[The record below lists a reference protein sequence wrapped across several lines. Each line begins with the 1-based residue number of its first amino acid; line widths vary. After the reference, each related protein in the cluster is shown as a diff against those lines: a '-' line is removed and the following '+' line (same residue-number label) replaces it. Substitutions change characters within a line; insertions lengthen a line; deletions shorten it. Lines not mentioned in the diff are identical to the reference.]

1 MDRANKQVFIG
12 RENGSI
18 DKDRIIPSRFR
29 AKTYCPTGQLQHP
42 SINRTNPENA
52 LFYLHQPTPLF
63 ALSLFRSFT
72 HSQFTQSLI
81 DPMKGFQFSNFV
93 PPEQKDGSKFDQLL
107 NIFQQLL
114 LLTSGDVE
122 QAMSWMSQL
131 DRQYSLTDDKY
142 GIGNFFDDLK
152 EKGYLT
158 EANEEGKIAMTPKS
172 EQTIRRSA
180 LEEIFGKLKRSKSGG
195 NHQTPYTGTGDEL
208 SSDLRTYQFGD
219 SLEQISMTESIKNA
233 QINSGVED
241 FRLMER
247 DLEVTEKEQ
256 KSQTSTVLMIDIS
269 HSMILYGEDRITPAK
284 KVALAL
290 TELIKSK
297 YPKDTLDIVVFGNDA
312 WQIQAKELPYLEV
325 GPYHTNTVA
334 GLELAMDLLRRRKNK
349 NKQIFMITDGKPT
362 CLKEGIKYYK
372 NSFGLDRK
380 VVSKTLTLAAQARRL
395 EIPVTTFMIASDPYL
410 KQFVQEFTKVNNG
423 RAYYSGLQGLGNMMF
438 EDFQRN
444 RRKNIK

>member
-1 MDRANKQVFIG
+1 
-12 RENGSI
+12 
-18 DKDRIIPSRFR
+18 
-29 AKTYCPTGQLQHP
+29 
-42 SINRTNPENA
+42 
-52 LFYLHQPTPLF
+52 
-63 ALSLFRSFT
+63 
-72 HSQFTQSLI
+72 
-81 DPMKGFQFSNFV
+81 MKGFHFSQYV
-93 PPEQKDGSKFDQLL
+93 PPEQKSGSKFDQLL

-114 LLTSGDVE
+114 LITSGDVE
-122 QAMSWMSQL
+122 QAMAWMNQL

-142 GIGNFFDDLK
+142 GMGDFFDELK

-158 EANEEGKIAMTPKS
+158 EENQEGRLSMTPKS

-180 LEEIFGKLKRSKSGG
+180 LDEIFGKLKRSKAGG
-195 NHQTPYTGTGDEL
+195 NHQTPYSGSGDEL
-208 SSDLRTYQFGD
+208 SSDLRSYQFGD
-219 SLEQISMTESIKNA
+219 TLEQISMTESIRNA
-233 QINSGVED
+233 QINSGLDD

-256 KSQTSTVLMIDIS
+256 KTQTSTVLMIDIS

-290 TELIKSK
+290 VELVKQK

-362 CLKEGIKYYK
+362 CLKEGIRYYK

-380 VVSKTLTLAAQARRL
+380 VVGKTLTLAAQCRRL
-395 EIPVTTFMIASDPYL
+395 DIPITTFMIATDPYL